1 MNAHPFQPTP
11 EPWVIESCP
20 ANAPATLIIGN
31 PTEGQSVAIVTGDPN
46 QPHVQSN
53 ARLIIAAPRMLAMF
67 SKLIGLIAIGAAPGD
82 MSVRFKGPPAEFQ
95 KFYLDCI
102 GLLSGIHNPPSAG
115 GAR

>member
-31 PTEGQSVAIVTGDPN
+31 QTEGQSVAIVTGDPN
-46 QPHVQSN
+46 LPHVQSN
-53 ARLIIAAPRMLAMF
+53 ARLLAAAPRMLRF
-67 SKLIGLIAIGAAPGD
+67 IRYCYGDVGLGGELTGEDMDELRAIL
-82 MSVRFKGPPAEFQ
+82 RE
-95 KFYLDCI
+95 LE
-102 GLLSGIHNPPSAG
+102 G